1 VVDTE
6 RGTVDE
12 SGVVR
17 LRVVVVQDGRKHMI
31 AGWECGLWAVYI

>member
-31 AGWECGLWAVYI
+31 AGWECVDIVVYI